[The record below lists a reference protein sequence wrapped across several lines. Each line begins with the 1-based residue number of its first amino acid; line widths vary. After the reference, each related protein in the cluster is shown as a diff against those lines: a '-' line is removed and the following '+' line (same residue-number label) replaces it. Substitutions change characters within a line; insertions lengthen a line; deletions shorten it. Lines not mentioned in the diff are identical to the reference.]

1 MWILLESHLWN
12 SLCFFGSRK
21 IKTKIPEADDLPIN
35 VRPKSSPSTRSPV
48 GHPVCSCSSIFFR
61 TRPFYETV
69 ESTWLKQLNVK
80 RIESKILGQNFT
92 CTNSSTIWASN
103 LNCSSTALGQK
114 LQRNLEAGHILWDLV
129 GQVRQN
135 THLDQVFF
143 FDLPPELFP
152 VFPLKKF
159 MGILPG
165 LHSISFTCI
174 SNMRTSWNMGFFD
187 S

>member
-1 MWILLESHLWN
+1 MIETAERQEDRIKDIGPKLHL
-12 SLCFFGSRK
+12 
-21 IKTKIPEADDLPIN
+21 
-35 VRPKSSPSTRSPV
+35 
-48 GHPVCSCSSIFFR
+48 H
-61 TRPFYETV
+61 
-69 ESTWLKQLNVK
+69 KQLNN
-80 RIESKILGQNFT
+80 LGFKFELQF
-92 CTNSSTIWASN
+92 NSSRTEAAKKPRGRAYFMRFGG
-103 LNCSSTALGQK
+103 SSEAKHTLGSS
-114 LQRNLEAGHILWDLV
+114 
-129 GQVRQN
+129 
-135 THLDQVFF
+135 FF